1 MISVMFEAA
10 LSIYMTAVLV
20 LNLLK
25 AYSSSVP
32 EKIKKIIL
40 FISVLISTN
49 NIWNA
54 TIAVMMMTASP
65 LSETG
70 RV

>member
-65 LSETG
+65 LPEAG

>member
-1 MISVMFEAA
+1 MFEAA

-65 LSETG
+65 LPEAG

>member
-1 MISVMFEAA
+1 MFEAA
-10 LSIYMTAVLV
+10 LRIYMTAVLV

-65 LSETG
+65 LPEAG

>member
-1 MISVMFEAA
+1 
-10 LSIYMTAVLV
+10 MTAVLV

-65 LSETG
+65 L
-70 RV
+70 

>member
-10 LSIYMTAVLV
+10 LRIYMTAVLV

-65 LSETG
+65 LPEAG

>member
-10 LSIYMTAVLV
+10 LRIYMTAVLV

-49 NIWNA
+49 NIWNE

-65 LSETG
+65 LPEAG